1 VRLRA
6 RCEHSCPP
14 APPLTKNHDEHLVTF
29 SASVGWIYCEHLLL
43 FQAMRGSNPLAR
55 MVTAAVRA
63 FCLLDGRA
71 RNPNSPR
78 CCLATSEGCN
88 FSRCS
93 HEEGAGPGGDQR
105 PTTTIS
111 P

>member
-1 VRLRA
+1 
-6 RCEHSCPP
+6 
-14 APPLTKNHDEHLVTF
+14 
-29 SASVGWIYCEHLLL
+29 
-43 FQAMRGSNPLAR
+43 MRGSNPPAR

-63 FCLLDGRA
+63 FYLLAMGGGRA

-78 CCLATSEGCN
+78 CCLATWEGCN
-88 FSRCS
+88 FARCS